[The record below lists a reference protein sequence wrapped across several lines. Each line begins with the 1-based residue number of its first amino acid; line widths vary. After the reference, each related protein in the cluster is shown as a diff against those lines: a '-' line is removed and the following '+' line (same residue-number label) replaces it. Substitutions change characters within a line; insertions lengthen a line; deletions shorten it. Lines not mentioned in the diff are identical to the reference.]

1 MRNAMYR
8 VRSVRGVHGSGP
20 CDRLLGRICWEPNSI
35 NEVVQVN
42 VVICL
47 GGGVNGDKHGT
58 ESRCLCCS
66 ASGICRPWIDG
77 IVITGGIGDV
87 FILLNVVQ
95 LMEFHQSFLLFL
107 YSLRSSSIWVR
118 LFSGSHVFSLLS

>member
-8 VRSVRGVHGSGP
+8 VRSISRVRGSGP
-20 CDRLLGRICWEPNSI
+20 CDQLLGRICCEPNSI
-35 NEVVQVN
+35 NEDIRVNIVV
-42 VVICL
+42 CL

-66 ASGICRPWIDG
+66 DSSKCRPGIDG
-77 IVITGGIGDV
+77 IIVTRGVGDV
-87 FILLNVVQ
+87 SIVHSVVQ
-95 LMEFHQSFLLFL
+95 LMRFHQSFLLFL
-107 YSLRSSSIWVR
+107 YSSRSSSIWVR